1 VLENLRYAVRQLFRA
16 PTFTIVT
23 ILTLALGVGANT
35 AIFSVIQA
43 VLLHPSGVQDPER
56 VASFH
61 AKYMQLNLPSIGVSA
76 PDFQDAQ
83 SMHGMVDAAAM
94 VQAASFNA
102 TFDGRTQHLRAARAS
117 QQWFQVFGA
126 EPILGRT
133 FLPEEDQ
140 KGAERVIVLSYAA
153 WQRMFGG
160 QHEGCGAVDSAGT
173 GADGFCCEQPLQRV
187 VWQRGEAEAGCF
199 GGAVQCG
206 DGAEEA

>member
-1 VLENLRYAVRQLFRA
+1 MIENLRYAVRQLFRA

-61 AKYMQLNLPSIGVSA
+61 GKYTQLNLPSIGVSA
-76 PDFQDAQ
+76 PDFADAQ
-83 SMHGMVDAAAM
+83 SMHRLVDTAAM
-94 VQAASFNA
+94 QQAASFNA
-102 TFDGRTQHLRAARAS
+102 TFDGRTQHLRAAKVS

-140 KGAERVIVLSYAA
+140 KRRRARDRAELCGVAEDVWRAAGRDRQEGA
-153 WQRMFGG
+153 
-160 QHEGCGAVDSAGT
+160 AG
-173 GADGFCCEQPLQRV
+173 
-187 VWQRGEAEAGCF
+187 
-199 GGAVQCG
+199 
-206 DGAEEA
+206 

>member
-1 VLENLRYAVRQLFRA
+1 MENLRYAVRQLFRA

-61 AKYMQLNLPSIGVSA
+61 ARYTQLNLPSIGVSA
-76 PDFQDAQ
+76 PDFADAQ
-83 SMHGMVDAAAM
+83 SMHGLVDSAAM
-94 VQAASFNA
+94 TQGASFNA
-102 TFDGRTQHLRAARAS
+102 TFDGRTQHLRAARVS

-133 FLPEEDQ
+133 FLPEEEDR
-140 KGAERVIVLSYAA
+140 KSTRLNS
-153 WQRMFGG
+153 
-160 QHEGCGAVDSAGT
+160 S
-173 GADGFCCEQPLQRV
+173 
-187 VWQRGEAEAGCF
+187 
-199 GGAVQCG
+199 
-206 DGAEEA
+206 

>member
-1 VLENLRYAVRQLFRA
+1 MTENLRYAVRQLFRA

-61 AKYMQLNLPSIGVSA
+61 SRCTQLNLPSIGISA
-76 PDFQDAQ
+76 PNFADAQ
-83 SMHGMVDAAAM
+83 SMHSLVDTAAM
-94 VQAASFNA
+94 VQLASFNA
-102 TFDGRTQHLRAARAS
+102 TFDGRTQHLRAGVVTW
-117 QQWFQVFGA
+117 QWFQVFGT

-140 KGAERVIVLSYAA
+140 KGADRVIVLSYAA
-153 WQRMFGG
+153 WQRLFGG
-160 QHEGCGAVDSAGT
+160 QRDVIDKTLLLDDQAY
-173 GADGFCCEQPLQRV
+173 RV
-187 VWQRGEAEAGCF
+187 IGVMRSDF
-199 GGAVQCG
+199 G
-206 DGAEEA
+206 